1 MDEMIEKKNSLTDP
15 FAAVASFSNYYEDNV
30 RREFLLQLV
39 HLTEFTN
46 TILFIVGKY
55 ESGKTALLQQFVN
68 SADGQWILCVTSATE
83 VATTVSL
90 MRKLSHDFELPG
102 LPHSSVN
109 QTFIEQLSLTKQKG
123 HTPVLIIDDADKLS
137 TELLDVLV
145 QLSTNIFPVDLRII
159 LAGRSI
165 PQILLQMNDTDDPG
179 ITELSL
185 PPFTEL
191 QTAEYIS
198 SRLSLS
204 NFSGANPFTQDL
216 IHKIYKQSKGQPG
229 HINVLASTI
238 LKEALMKPDNVNIQ
252 FGAPRR
258 QQSALKLVALALG
271 ISVLLSVYLF
281 NTTDEE
287 QILDPEVATD
297 NEEEKLTK
305 MLAIPGIEAGDGL
318 GEQDVSTPNQSFS
331 SRSDK
336 MIGAQESAEHT
347 ISLALKNKN
356 AESADVAHLAPKT
369 ADSLAQSKDE
379 ITGGNK
385 IAGIVTD
392 IAASST
398 LEPEIAQVNPI
409 RKNKAKDESRG
420 EAWILKQNSKHY
432 TIQLISFASAK
443 AAQNFINKMGLAAD
457 AHFFSFK
464 KGKKV
469 FFPVI
474 VGAYNSKSSAID
486 RSKALPEQLAKLKPW
501 IRSFKSLQNLLSK
514 S

>member
-1 MDEMIEKKNSLTDP
+1 MDDMLESKDTLTDP

-123 HTPVLIIDDADKLS
+123 YTPVLIIDDADKLS

-165 PQILLQMNDTDDPG
+165 PQTLLQMNDTDDPG

-185 PPFTEL
+185 PPFTEM
-191 QTAEYIS
+191 QTAEYIA

-204 NFSGANPFTQDL
+204 DFSGANPFTQDL

-238 LKEALMKPDNVNIQ
+238 LKEALMKPDNANIQ
-252 FGAPRR
+252 FRTPGR
-258 QQSALKLVALALG
+258 QQSALKLIALALG

-281 NTTDEE
+281 TTSDEDQLLDPVVVIDDEE
-287 QILDPEVATD
+287 EIV
-297 NEEEKLTK
+297 TK
-305 MLAIPGIEAGDGL
+305 TLAIPGIEADEEF
-318 GEQDVSTPNQSFS
+318 GEQDLSTLNEGFP

-336 MIGAQESAEHT
+336 MLVAQESVEKAM
-347 ISLALKNKN
+347 SPALKNKN
-356 AESADVAHLAPKT
+356 AESSNTANVEQKT
-369 ADSLAQSKDE
+369 NGSNSQVQSKDE

-385 IAGIVTD
+385 IAD
-392 IAASST
+392 IATSST
-398 LEPEIAQVNPI
+398 FESEKAQV
-409 RKNKAKDESRG
+409 RKNKDKEKSLG
-420 EAWILKQNSKHY
+420 EAWILKQNSRHY

-443 AAQNFINKMGLAAD
+443 AAQGFIDKTGLAAD

-464 KGKKV
+464 KDKKV

-474 VGAYNSKSSAID
+474 IGAYKNKSSAIN

-501 IRSFKSLQNLLSK
+501 IRSFNSIQNLLSK
-514 S
+514 P